1 MAQRDS
7 TNHPPAM
14 SGGWYTEGAGTL
26 AAAVEAGAA
35 VELASPT
42 ERHPRFNE
50 LCARLNAGPETAARA
65 WALWQRSSQYL
76 CKADLGDFSPW
87 FACVLYIA
95 GESQPQPQRTHIS
108 SRSGSALTSFLPA
121 PRGLLV
127 EVAAA
132 TVPSTRFL
140 GPSVV
145 QRSERSKG
153 SSGGLHREAA
163 RVVGA
168 RPVEVVMVGM
178 A

>member
-1 MAQRDS
+1 
-7 TNHPPAM
+7 M

-95 GESQPQPQRTHIS
+95 GESQPQPQPLQFF
-108 SRSGSALTSFLPA
+108 LTSRPVLALPDLISA
-121 PRGLLV
+121 RSSCLLAG
-127 EVAAA
+127 VAAA
-132 TVPSTRFL
+132 TVPATRVL

-145 QRSERSKG
+145 
-153 SSGGLHREAA
+153 
-163 RVVGA
+163 
-168 RPVEVVMVGM
+168 
-178 A
+178 